1 MQISYK
7 TLPVYEQKQRI
18 LDTLAENQ
26 VIVVQSPTG
35 SGKTTQLPV
44 ILHEAGYSKN
54 GVIAVTQPRR
64 IAALSVSEFIAKQLK
79 TEYPGLVG
87 YKMRFEDKT
96 DSSTLIKIMTDGI
109 LLQEMKL
116 DPWLSKYSVV
126 MVDEAHERSLN
137 IDFVLGLLKRILPD
151 RPDLKVIV
159 SSATM
164 NAEAFSEYF
173 DFCPIVT
180 IDTITHP
187 VTVIYDPPA
196 ITAGTV
202 TASAED
208 ALLMKIEEIIDRV
221 ISNRHSGDILCFLPG
236 EKVIKDCMKRLS
248 HATFSRKIHLVPLY
262 GRLAKDEQERVF
274 DPAPFGR
281 RKVIVSTNI
290 AETSVTIPGITTVID
305 SGLAKM
311 NFYNPHTYTSSLTE
325 TTISKASCNQRKGRA
340 GRTGPGICYRLYPKK
355 DYETRPIYT
364 TEEIYR
370 TDLSEVVMRM
380 SELGITDFEQFHFIS
395 PPPRE
400 GMRSAVETLNML
412 EALNPDNTLSKTGL
426 IMAKFP
432 LLPRI
437 SRILAESILKYPEV
451 MEQSLIAAAFL
462 SAQTPFVLPPG
473 EEADARQAHHRFRE
487 LQGDFMTYVTLFN
500 LFTKAEDTEDFC
512 AANYLDER
520 VMLEIV
526 NIKEQ
531 LEQIVAKDGIPIL
544 SSGSTDDYLCCVAA
558 GLIQFVCIRSDKE
571 SYRTLTAENIQIHP
585 GSGLFRTSPLYIV
598 AGEIVRTSR
607 MFAMTVSPLT
617 KTILHRL
624 SGDIE
629 KQLHAIK
636 GIKDDDF
643 AGESGVFLGNAP
655 SGAGSSGGKKGKKG
669 AESQQKGGKK
679 KGAADTT
686 FSDDNS
692 LRIADILFEVKKIK
706 GKNNVI
712 LPWKKLHDALNTDA
726 DENVLDSFKGKAG
739 SIKGVIQM
747 DSYTLLAG
755 EKLELILKLAKGL
768 DLTIL
773 PGDKWNRKMNAHFP
787 EDKAE
792 IAVALDKILRV
803 TEAKAKSR
811 ELGFICLFTDG
822 NGTYWMKVSRGFSTA
837 LNESLSSLETLI
849 DESAGEFSDEQKAR
863 LNAVYRKL
871 HDLYE

>member
-18 LDTLAENQ
+18 LETLSQNQ

-64 IAALSVSEFIAKQLK
+64 IAALSVSEFISKQLK
-79 TEYPGLVG
+79 TDYPGLVG

-96 DSSTLIKIMTDGI
+96 DSTTLIKIMTDGI

-164 NAEAFSEYF
+164 NAQAFSEYF

-196 ITAGTV
+196 IPASTNS
-202 TASAED
+202 ASAED
-208 ALLMKIEEIIDRV
+208 ALLMKIEDIIDRV
-221 ISNRHSGDILCFLPG
+221 IANRHQGDILCFLPG
-236 EKVIKDCMKRLS
+236 EKVIKDCMKRLT

-262 GRLAKDEQERVF
+262 GRLAKEEQERVF

-281 RKVIVSTNI
+281 RKVIISTNI

-311 NFYNPHTYTSSLTE
+311 NFYNPRTYTSSLTE

-340 GRTGPGICYRLYPKK
+340 GRTGPGMCYRLYTKK
-355 DYETRPIYT
+355 DYETRPVYT

-370 TDLSEVVMRM
+370 TDLSEVIMRM

-395 PPPRE
+395 PPSRE

-437 SRILAESILKYPEV
+437 SRIITESILRYPDV

-473 EEADARQAHHRFRE
+473 EEADARQAHHRFRDI
-487 LQGDFMTYVTLFN
+487 QGDFMTYVKLFN
-500 LFTKAEDTEDFC
+500 MFTSEENTESFC
-512 AANYLDER
+512 EENYLDER

-526 NIKEQ
+526 NIKQQ
-531 LEQIVAKDGIPIL
+531 LEQIVSGDGIPIL
-544 SSGSTDDYLCCVAA
+544 SSGSSDDYLCCVAA
-558 GLIQFVCIRSDKE
+558 GLIQFICIRSDKE

-585 GSGLFRTSPLYIV
+585 GSGVFRTNPLYIV

-607 MFAMTVSPLT
+607 TFAMTVSPLT
-617 KTILHRL
+617 KSILAKL
-624 SGDIE
+624 SDDIE
-629 KQLHAIK
+629 KRLQSVRNFR
-636 GIKDDDF
+636 DDDF
-643 AGESGVFLGNAP
+643 AGESGYEPKLL
-655 SGAGSSGGKKGKKG
+655 KKQ
-669 AESQQKGGKK
+669 ALETGKK
-679 KGAADTT
+679 KGDKKRNGKEAAV
-686 FSDDNS
+686 SDENS
-692 LRIADILFEVKKIK
+692 VRIGSSLFEMKKVK
-706 GKNNVI
+706 GKQTVI
-712 LPWKKLHDALNTDA
+712 LPWEKLHNELVTDGDVSLPDKA
-726 DENVLDSFKGKAG
+726 RNMKG
-739 SIKGVIQM
+739 IVQI
-747 DSYTLLAG
+747 DSYSLLGG
-755 EKLELILKLAKGL
+755 EKLDLILKLSKTL
-768 DLTIL
+768 NFSVLSK
-773 PGDKWNRKMNAHFP
+773 DKWNRNMNVHFP
-787 EDKAE
+787 EQKAE
-792 IAVALDKILRV
+792 LAAALDVILRV

-849 DESAGEFSDEQKAR
+849 DESAGEFSEEQKAR

>member
-1 MQISYK
+1 MQISYN

-79 TEYPGLVG
+79 IEYPGLVG

-96 DSSTLIKIMTDGI
+96 DNTTLIKIMTDGI

-187 VTVIYDPPA
+187 VTVIYDPPG
-196 ITAGTV
+196 ITAS
-202 TASAED
+202 TASPSAEEE
-208 ALLMKIEEIIDRV
+208 LLMKIEDIIDRV
-221 ISNRHSGDILCFLPG
+221 ISNRHPGDILCFLPG

-262 GRLAKDEQERVF
+262 GRLAKEEQERVF

-281 RKVIVSTNI
+281 RKVIISTNI

-311 NFYNPHTYTSSLTE
+311 NFYNPRTYTSSLTE

-355 DYETRPIYT
+355 DYDTRPIYT

-437 SRILAESILKYPEV
+437 SRIITEAILRYPEV

-473 EEADARQAHHRFRE
+473 EEADARQAHHRFRDI
-487 LQGDFMTYVTLFN
+487 LGDFMTYVTLYN
-500 LFTKAEDTEDFC
+500 LFTKAEDTEEFC
-512 AANYLDER
+512 NMNYLDER

-526 NIKEQ
+526 NIKQQ
-531 LEQIVAKDGIPIL
+531 LEQIVSKDGIPIL

-617 KTILHRL
+617 KTILHKL

-629 KQLHAIK
+629 KQLQSVRDY
-636 GIKDDDF
+636 KDDDF
-643 AGESGVFLGNAP
+643 AGGSGVFLGNAP
-655 SGAGSSGGKKGKKG
+655 YGAGSSGGKKKAKG
-669 AESQQKGGKK
+669 TDANSRRKGGKD
-679 KGAADTT
+679 AAEDSLT
-686 FSDDNS
+686 DENS
-692 LRIADILFEVKKIK
+692 VCIGNTRFEVKKFK
-706 GKNNVI
+706 GKKNVI
-712 LPWKKLHDALNTDA
+712 LPWKKLHDELVANPEA
-726 DENVLDSFKGKAG
+726 DITTKSSGVKNM
-739 SIKGVIQM
+739 KGVIQM
-747 DSYTLLAG
+747 NSYTLLAG
-755 EKLELILKLAKGL
+755 EKLDLILKLSKNL
-768 DLTIL
+768 DFSIL
-773 PGDKWNRKMNAHFP
+773 PDDKWNRKMNAHFP
-787 EDKAE
+787 ENKVE
-792 IAVALDKILRV
+792 IAAALDKILRV

-849 DESAGEFSDEQKAR
+849 DESAGEFTEEQKAR

>member
-1 MQISYK
+1 MNISYK
-7 TLPVYEQKQRI
+7 TLPVYEQKDRI
-18 LDTLAENQ
+18 LETLSQNQ

-44 ILHEAGYSKN
+44 ILHEAGYSRN

-64 IAALSVSEFIAKQLK
+64 IAALSVSEFISKQLK
-79 TEYPGLVG
+79 TDYPGLVG

-96 DSSTLIKIMTDGI
+96 DKSTLIKIMTDGI

-164 NAEAFSEYF
+164 NAQAFSEYF

-180 IDTITHP
+180 IDTVTHP
-187 VTVIYDPPA
+187 VTLIYDPPIIPA
-196 ITAGTV
+196 STNS
-202 TASAED
+202 ASAED
-208 ALLMKIEEIIDRV
+208 ALLMKIEDIIDRV
-221 ISNRHSGDILCFLPG
+221 IANRHQGDILCFLPG
-236 EKVIKDCMKRLS
+236 EKVIKDCMKRLT
-248 HATFSRKIHLVPLY
+248 HASFSRKVHLVPLY
-262 GRLAKDEQERVF
+262 GRLAKEEQERVF
-274 DPAPFGR
+274 DSAPFGR
-281 RKVIVSTNI
+281 RKVIISTNI

-325 TTISKASCNQRKGRA
+325 TAISKASCNQRKGRA
-340 GRTGPGICYRLYPKK
+340 GRTGPGICYRLYTKK
-355 DYETRPIYT
+355 DYESRPLYT

-370 TDLSEVVMRM
+370 TDLSEVLMRM

-395 PPPRE
+395 PPARE
-400 GMRSAVETLNML
+400 GMRSAIETLNML

-437 SRILAESILKYPEV
+437 SRILTEAILRHPDV
-451 MEQSLIAAAFL
+451 MEQALIAAAFL

-473 EEADARQAHHRFRE
+473 EEADARQAHHRFRDI
-487 LQGDFMTYVTLFN
+487 QGDFMTYVKLFN
-500 LFTKAEDTEDFC
+500 MFTSSDDTKAFC
-512 AANYLDER
+512 EKNYLDER

-531 LEQIVAKDGIPIL
+531 LEQIVSNEGIPVL
-544 SSGSTDDYLCCVAA
+544 SSGSSDEYLCCVAA
-558 GLIQFVCIRSDKE
+558 GLIQFICIRSDKE
-571 SYRTLTAENIQIHP
+571 SYRSLTAENIQIHP

-607 MFAMTVSPLT
+607 TFAMAVSPLT
-617 KTILHRL
+617 KSILAKLSDDMEKRL
-624 SGDIE
+624 QSVRSYR
-629 KQLHAIK
+629 
-636 GIKDDDF
+636 DDDS
-643 AGESGVFLGNAP
+643 AGESRYESRALRRQAEE
-655 SGAGSSGGKKGKKG
+655 KGKKKADRKSG
-669 AESQQKGGKK
+669 KG
-679 KGAADTT
+679 
-686 FSDDNS
+686 SSSSEENS
-692 LRIADILFEVKKIK
+692 IRIGDSLFEIKKMK
-706 GKNNVI
+706 GKQIVI
-712 LPWKKLHDALNTDA
+712 LPWKKLRDQLASDA
-726 DENVLDSFKGKAG
+726 DFQLTDKTTNNM
-739 SIKGVIQM
+739 KGVVQI
-747 DSYTLLAG
+747 DSYTLLSG
-755 EKLELILKLAKGL
+755 EKLELILKLAKVL
-768 DLTIL
+768 NFSIL
-773 PGDKWNRKMNAHFP
+773 ERDKWNRNLNLHFP
-787 EDKAE
+787 EQKSELAS
-792 IAVALDKILRV
+792 ILDIILRV

-822 NGTYWMKVSRGFSTA
+822 NGTYWLKVSRGFSTA

-849 DESAGEFSDEQKAR
+849 DESSGIFDEEEKAK
-863 LNAVYRKL
+863 LNAVYRML
-871 HDLYE
+871 HDLYQ